1 VFLDFI
7 VKEALR
13 ALLDYGVEVEFW
25 FKGELVYTHGLGPLS
40 LATIVVLLYVDDMVL
55 FSTDVGKL
63 VEMLRVVDFSVCEMA
78 MCINAAKTKRMSMGK
93 GAP

>member
-1 VFLDFI
+1 VFLYFI

-13 ALLDYGVEVEFW
+13 ALPDYGVEVEFW

>member
-1 VFLDFI
+1 MFLDFI